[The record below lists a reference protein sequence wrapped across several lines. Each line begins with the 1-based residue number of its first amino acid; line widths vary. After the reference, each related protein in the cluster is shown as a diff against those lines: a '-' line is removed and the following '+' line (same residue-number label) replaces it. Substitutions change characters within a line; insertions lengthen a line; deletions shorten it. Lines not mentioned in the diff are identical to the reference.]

1 MIASNTL
8 KFPQIYVDLTG
19 FNTDVT
25 AHLIQGVNTEQQG
38 QNRKKPVFSA
48 ICTQSGCIV

>member
-1 MIASNTL
+1 MIVSNTL
-8 KFPQIYVDLTG
+8 KFSQIYMDLTG

-25 AHLIQGVNTEQQG
+25 AHLIQGVNIEQQG